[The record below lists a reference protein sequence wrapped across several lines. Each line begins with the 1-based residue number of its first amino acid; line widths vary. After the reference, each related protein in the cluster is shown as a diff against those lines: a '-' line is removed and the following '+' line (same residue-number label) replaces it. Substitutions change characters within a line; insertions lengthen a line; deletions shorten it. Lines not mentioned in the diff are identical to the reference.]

1 MSKTYLEKKAE
12 GISKITKV
20 GNQILWE
27 QKRFAVDTGEEI
39 DSVVQVP
46 NLDLLKADRDKTKA
60 QLKDLED
67 LIADLE
73 GQITP
78 KVDKEIKN

>member
-1 MSKTYLEKKAE
+1 MSKTYKEKKVA

-20 GNQILWE
+20 GNQVLWE

-39 DSVVQVP
+39 ESIVQIP
-46 NLDLLKADRDKTKA
+46 DLKLLKEDRDKIKA

-73 GQITP
+73 AEVTP
-78 KVDKEIKN
+78 KVDKPVKN

>member
-1 MSKTYLEKKAE
+1 MSKTYLEKKQS

-27 QKRFAVDTGEEI
+27 QKRFASDTGEEI
-39 DSVVQVP
+39 ESLVQVP
-46 NLDLLKADRDKTKA
+46 NLDMLKEDRDKTKA
-60 QLKDLED
+60 VLKDLED
-67 LIADLE
+67 LIADIE
-73 GQITP
+73 AQTTP